1 MPYIPPHL
9 RPGYVAPPPP
19 KMPTPPGPGKVRFP
33 TDVNY
38 DAASNVVV
46 PAKVEYTPRSPG
58 AKPTKRAIK
67 ITSPIRLNTSPP
79 ARPARKIKNLPP
91 KFRAYAVDQLGEKAL
106 GEDIAP
112 GSLTRRRGSRWRS
125 RARMSRH
132 KGSKKSKARTTRR
145 KTHH

>member
-1 MPYIPPHL
+1 MPYVPPHL

-46 PAKVEYTPRSPG
+46 PAKVEHAPRSPG

-79 ARPARKIKNLPP
+79 ARPVRKIANLPP
-91 KFRAYAVDQLGEKAL
+91 KYRAYAVDQLGKKAL
-106 GEDIAP
+106 KEDIAP
-112 GSLTRRRGSRWRS
+112 ASMSRRRGSRSRS
-125 RARMSRH
+125 RLTRRYLH
-132 KGSKKSKARTTRR
+132 SKKSKARSTRR